1 MYFTKN
7 FEILL
12 RMSQLSPS
20 NRELKKM
27 NFQRGVSG
35 HSETLSLK
43 AVLLYKFLWKRYIA
57 SRQIIADRKW
67 LIKDRNSIG
76 ILENVYSFALSW
88 PRFALAFC
96 LISCCHSFSFED
108 RTISF
113 CNQCVS
119 TQGFIYHNLP
129 NTHLLFRTPSAN
141 IKCERIYVTI

>member
-67 LIKDRNSIG
+67 LIKALNSIG
-76 ILENVYSFALSW
+76 ILKMCIPSHYIDLALLLLFAL
-88 PRFALAFC
+88 F
-96 LISCCHSFSFED
+96 SCCHSFSFED

-119 TQGFIYHNLP
+119 TQGFIYPNLH
-129 NTHLLFRTPSAN
+129 NTHLLFRTPSAH